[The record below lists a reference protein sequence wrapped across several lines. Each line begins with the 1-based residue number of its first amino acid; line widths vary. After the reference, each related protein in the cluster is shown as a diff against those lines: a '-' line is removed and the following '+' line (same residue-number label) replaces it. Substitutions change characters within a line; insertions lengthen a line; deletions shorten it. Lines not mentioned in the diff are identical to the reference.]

1 MSMTHVFRN
10 QATTKQ
16 KIQMISSLQIT
27 TKEEAVVF
35 LRAIARINEQIAN
48 VLYRS
53 TMSEIASKN
62 RPTVNH
68 TTPAP
73 TPAYVPEPK
82 EPTPVVIEEEETH
95 TEGEAESRVEQLKK
109 AVAKASKK

>member
-1 MSMTHVFRN
+1 
-10 QATTKQ
+10 
-16 KIQMISSLQIT
+16 MISSLQIT

-62 RPTVNH
+62 RPAVNPTPP
-68 TTPAP
+68 TTP
-73 TPAYVPEPK
+73 TTAYVPEPK

-95 TEGEAESRVEQLKK
+95 TESDAESRVEQLKK